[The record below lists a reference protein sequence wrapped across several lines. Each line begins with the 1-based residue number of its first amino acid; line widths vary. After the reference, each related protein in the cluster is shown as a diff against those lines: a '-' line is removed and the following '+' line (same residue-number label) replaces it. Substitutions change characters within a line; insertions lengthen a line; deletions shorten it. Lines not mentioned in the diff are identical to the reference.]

1 MSRRNNIIVKYL
13 MNLANF
19 NTTIAI
25 ADETGFHSP
34 SDKELNSK
42 VKAFRVDNNILIIEI

>member
-1 MSRRNNIIVKYL
+1 MSRRNNIIVKDL

-19 NTTIAI
+19 NTTI

>member
-1 MSRRNNIIVKYL
+1 MSRRSKIIVKDFL
-13 MNLANF
+13 DLTNF

-34 SDKELNSK
+34 SDKELNFK
-42 VKAFRVDNNILIIEI
+42 VKGFRIDNNILIIEI